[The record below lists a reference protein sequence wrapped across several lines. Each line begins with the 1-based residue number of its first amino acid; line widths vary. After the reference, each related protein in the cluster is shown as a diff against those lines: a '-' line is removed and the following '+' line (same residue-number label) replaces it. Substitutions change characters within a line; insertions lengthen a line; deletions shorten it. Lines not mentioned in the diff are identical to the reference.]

1 MFTVVSIIFKILIPF
16 FKEGQQF
23 SYCLGLNPL
32 QFLALSGGVFLG
44 TPMLIY
50 APQCAILTSGR
61 LRHLSDRLNMNIHK
75 ISFYS

>member
-1 MFTVVSIIFKILIPF
+1 MFTVVSIIFKILIPI

-50 APQCAILTSGR
+50 A
-61 LRHLSDRLNMNIHK
+61 
-75 ISFYS
+75 FY